1 MPVSI
6 GELRSLHDTLAQNQE
21 IIAFYEKLPRT
32 NLWGKQNHEISNKIV
47 CEAADTRDLIDRM
60 QRTTLFGVNSD
71 TAFRK
76 VAIEWLVTKYKSS
89 GIDLESL
96 PAQVEESQYSCPDI
110 SADRAGRRLSVDF
123 LRTLA
128 VAHDIRRYIQQSRP
142 PLRVVE
148 LGSGLGHLAR
158 TLRLTGVSKSHI
170 LLDLP
175 ESLIFAYAF
184 LTLNFPDASAAF
196 ITDAGQAARIR
207 PAEYDFVF
215 VPSCFAEYLDF
226 AGVELF
232 VNTCSLGEMNNQTI
246 RYWMD
251 FVQRRTRV
259 KYLFTQ
265 NRFLNTIDPS
275 KHAWRWDENECSVHY
290 DSSWTILKWDLESPW
305 YQCPYIAPLSARSVD
320 IAATREVPQDSRTLP
335 ERGVR
340 LLDEVKQ
347 EDWFRLADTPPDMT
361 VRQNRF
367 VTDVTMTGALFKLW
381 ESIRLYPTAEAV
393 SVLLRYLETLI
404 HSEKLV
410 FEETRYYQELL
421 LKMTGTDHQPDSNLS
436 ALRERYSEPTS
447 AIELLGETRDFNIVS
462 AVCRVFTATEYSD
475 VKRYYAIA
483 KATGPV
489 ELLRERFGNREP
501 SGYKFVSDT
510 LESVIQKAKAAEE
523 GPPVVR
529 LEGSLDGYSII
540 GTHSGFLA
548 VAHSLGQIDL
558 FQERI
563 GERELAPFILKAGTY
578 EEIRKRIKDRS

>member
-1 MPVSI
+1 
-6 GELRSLHDTLAQNQE
+6 
-21 IIAFYEKLPRT
+21 
-32 NLWGKQNHEISNKIV
+32 
-47 CEAADTRDLIDRM
+47 
-60 QRTTLFGVNSD
+60 
-71 TAFRK
+71 
-76 VAIEWLVTKYKSS
+76 
-89 GIDLESL
+89 
-96 PAQVEESQYSCPDI
+96 
-110 SADRAGRRLSVDF
+110 
-123 LRTLA
+123 
-128 VAHDIRRYIQQSRP
+128 
-142 PLRVVE
+142 
-148 LGSGLGHLAR
+148 
-158 TLRLTGVSKSHI
+158 
-170 LLDLP
+170 
-175 ESLIFAYAF
+175 
-184 LTLNFPDASAAF
+184 
-196 ITDAGQAARIR
+196 
-207 PAEYDFVF
+207 
-215 VPSCFAEYLDF
+215 
-226 AGVELF
+226 
-232 VNTCSLGEMNNQTI
+232 
-246 RYWMD
+246 MD

-320 IAATREVPQDSRTLP
+320 IAATREIPQDSRTLP
-335 ERGVR
+335 ERSAR
-340 LLDEVKQ
+340 LIEEVKQ

-381 ESIRLYPTAEAV
+381 ESIRLHPTAEAI

-404 HSEKLV
+404 HSDKLV

-421 LKMTGTDHQPDSNLS
+421 LKMTEADHQPDSNLS

-447 AIELLGETRDFNIVS
+447 AIEILGETRDFNIVS
-462 AVCRVFTATEYSD
+462 AVCRVFTATEHSD

-483 KATGPV
+483 KASGPV

-529 LEGSLDGYSII
+529 LEGSLDGYNII

-548 VAHSLGQIDL
+548 VSHALGSIDL

-578 EEIRKRIKDRS
+578 EEIRKRITDRS

>member
-1 MPVSI
+1 MQISI
-6 GELRSLHDTLAQNQE
+6 SELRSLYDTLARNNE
-21 IIAFYEKLPRT
+21 ITGFYDKLPRT
-32 NLWGKQNHEISNKIV
+32 LLWGEQNHDVSTTIIR
-47 CEAADTRDLIDRM
+47 EAADTLDLIGRM
-60 QRTTLFGVNSD
+60 QRTALFGVNSD
-71 TAFRK
+71 NEFRK
-76 VAIEWLVTKYKSS
+76 AAIEWLVTKYESC
-89 GIDLESL
+89 GIELESL
-96 PAQVEESQYSCPDI
+96 PAEVEESEYSCPDI
-110 SADRAGRRLSVDF
+110 STHRAGRRLSVDF

-142 PLRVVE
+142 PLRVME

-175 ESLIFAYAF
+175 ESLIFSCAF
-184 LTLNFPDASAAF
+184 LTTTFPEASVAF
-196 ITDAGQAARIR
+196 ITDSAQAARIR

-215 VPSCFAEYLDF
+215 VPSCFAESMDF
-226 AGVELF
+226 TGVDLF

-251 FVQRRTRV
+251 FVQRRTPV

-265 NRFLNTIDPS
+265 NRFLNTIDPGT
-275 KHAWRWDENECSVHY
+275 HAWRWDENECSVHY

-320 IAATREVPQDSRTLP
+320 IAASREIPQDPRTLP
-335 ERGVR
+335 ERSAR
-340 LLDEVKQ
+340 LLGQVKQ

-361 VRQNRF
+361 VRQNRL

-381 ESIRLYPTAEAV
+381 ESIRLCPSTDAV

-421 LKMTGTDHQPDSNLS
+421 LKMTETEEQPDAKLS
-436 ALRERYSEPTS
+436 ALRERYAEPTS
-447 AIELLGETRDFNIVS
+447 GIELVDETRDFNIVS
-462 AVCRVFTATEYSD
+462 AVCRIFTAAEYSD

-483 KATGPV
+483 KAAGSLEV
-489 ELLRERFGNREP
+489 LRERFGNREP
-501 SGYKFVSDT
+501 SGYKFVSDN
-510 LESVIQKAKAAEE
+510 LEYVVQKAKAAEE
-523 GPPVVR
+523 GPPLVR

-540 GTHSGFLA
+540 GTHSGFVA
-548 VAHSLGQIDL
+548 VAHSLGHIDL

-563 GERELAPFILKAGTY
+563 GERELAPFVLKAGTY